1 MKAFGRRTLRPK
13 AAGPPPPSAPG
24 DVYHEQQRS
33 LLLTIQAPER
43 QRAGACR
50 FPGGSAP
57 APSAL
62 AGPTSLSANAAG
74 VPQGS
79 RSGAWPSGCSL
90 LPTCRRPRARTTISC
105 VIAFAGRTKKGGYTF
120 VEGFGPRGAKS
131 ADARAINSVREV
143 QAPSPGVPFDLFG
156 VQVEPR
162 EVRPES
168 ISLEVVKPAAERQI
182 PVTLYYGYNVYVT
195 VTH

>member
-1 MKAFGRRTLRPK
+1 
-13 AAGPPPPSAPG
+13 
-24 DVYHEQQRS
+24 
-33 LLLTIQAPER
+33 
-43 QRAGACR
+43 
-50 FPGGSAP
+50 
-57 APSAL
+57 
-62 AGPTSLSANAAG
+62 
-74 VPQGS
+74 
-79 RSGAWPSGCSL
+79 
-90 LPTCRRPRARTTISC
+90 
-105 VIAFAGRTKKGGYTF
+105 
-120 VEGFGPRGAKS
+120 
-131 ADARAINSVREV
+131 VREV